1 VVGGVPVNATFLTLA
16 TTVEMKLLGKHAR
29 DGASVTDVV
38 LGKLKSELPRIMAT
52 SLCFWCVVLRYTCA
66 GISCAFCCSRFY
78 DALFECMMCV
88 CVWGGSLVKS
98 PTH

>member
-16 TTVEMKLLGKHAR
+16 TTVEMKLLGKQAR

-52 SLCFWCVVLRYTCA
+52 SLCFWSVVYAIRVLA
-66 GISCAFCCSRFY
+66 SAVFCCSRVY
-78 DALFECMMCV
+78 DALFERMMCV
-88 CVWGGSLVKS
+88 CVCVCVCVCGCW
-98 PTH
+98 